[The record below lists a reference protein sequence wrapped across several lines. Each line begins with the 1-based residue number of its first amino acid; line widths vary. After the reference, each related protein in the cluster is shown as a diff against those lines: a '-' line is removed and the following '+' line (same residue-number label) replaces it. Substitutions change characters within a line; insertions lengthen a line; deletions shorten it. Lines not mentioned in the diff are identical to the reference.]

1 VAANEHKTGATYK
14 WTATSLHAVQPI
26 TAVAAVMVQGAAGET
41 GRVGSLA
48 SMPAEKGGLGINL
61 RQKPLGFG
69 RRSAGGVSGEGK
81 GKETAAEDEVVI
93 IDDQV
98 VIIDDDLND
107 DDPEAVF
114 ENAKDENGWR
124 RSYCSSNDDDN
135 DNDDNTHHKDLGG
148 EGGSDRGSAKKVDQS
163 AELACGEQLEGNF
176 DAQGSR
182 PNSCDAL
189 HACAPKDFLP
199 YNFRADD
206 PNVRSRF
213 LIGRAAGQGKEL
225 TTAEI
230 EGAGFA
236 RATQKLN
243 DALTKTLESAAEAYK
258 SSNDHKNDKFRAQA
272 YRNATLA
279 VGRVTVELTRDNYKD
294 ELHKVGRKGRGGG
307 AVGDKMLA
315 KIEEYLL
322 SGNVSIIV
330 LYGHLKIW
338 TQVGVEPMPPRATW
352 VTPLALE

>member
-1 VAANEHKTGATYK
+1 MSVAANEHRTGATYK

-26 TAVAAVMVQGAAGET
+26 TAVAGVMVQGAAGET

-48 SMPAEKGGLGINL
+48 PMPAEKGGLGINL

-69 RRSAGGVSGEGK
+69 RRSAGGLSGEGK
-81 GKETAAEDEVVI
+81 GKETAAED
-93 IDDQV
+93 DV
-98 VIIDDDLND
+98 VIIDDDRND

-114 ENAKDENGWR
+114 ENEKDENGWR
-124 RSYCSSNDDDN
+124 RSYCSSDDDDN
-135 DNDDNTHHKDLGG
+135 NNDDNTHHKDLGG
-148 EGGSDRGSAKKVDQS
+148 EGGGDRGSAKEGDQS
-163 AELACGEQLEGNF
+163 AELACGEQLEDDF

-182 PNSCDAL
+182 PNSPSDG
-189 HACAPKDFLP
+189 CAPKDFLP
-199 YNFRADD
+199 YNLRADD

-279 VGRVTVELTRDNYKD
+279 VGRVTVELTLDNYKD

-307 AVGDKMLA
+307 AIGDKMLA

-338 TQVGVEPMPPRATW
+338 TQVGVELMPPRATW
-352 VTPLALE
+352 ITPLALE